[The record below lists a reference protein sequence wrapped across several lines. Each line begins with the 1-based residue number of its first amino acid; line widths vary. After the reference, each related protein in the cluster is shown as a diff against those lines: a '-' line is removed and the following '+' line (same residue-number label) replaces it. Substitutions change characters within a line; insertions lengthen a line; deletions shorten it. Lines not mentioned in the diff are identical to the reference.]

1 MLLTNKRKI
10 MGDIYTNSLAASCY
24 SKFKLTGLKA
34 SVLSEI
40 KCAQVG

>member
-1 MLLTNKRKI
+1 
-10 MGDIYTNSLAASCY
+10 MGDLYTNSLTASCY

-34 SVLSEI
+34 SDLSEL

>member
-1 MLLTNKRKI
+1 